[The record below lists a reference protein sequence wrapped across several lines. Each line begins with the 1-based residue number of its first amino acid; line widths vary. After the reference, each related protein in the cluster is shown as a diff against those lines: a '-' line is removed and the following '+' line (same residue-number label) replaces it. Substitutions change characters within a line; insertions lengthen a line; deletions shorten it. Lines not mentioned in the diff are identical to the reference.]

1 MPRQGTIFRLAL
13 KCMDRST
20 VNIAR
25 TRLARRLA
33 KTADATEI
41 VARNVV

>member
-1 MPRQGTIFRLAL
+1 MPRQGTIFRLSS

-20 VNIAR
+20 VNIAQ
-25 TRLARRLA
+25 TRVTRRLA

-41 VARNVV
+41 AAFNVV